1 MSNSDQQ
8 GKNGESSGI
17 VKKVIKRAPFARQP
31 HPGGRP
37 LGPPDGRVYP
47 RVNMPV
53 ATVGA
58 CRRRNCEQQNV
69 DLADGLCVEHWDRSG
84 YLDAGSPPPD
94 ISRRL
99 NTV

>member
-1 MSNSDQQ
+1 MSNSDQPVL
-8 GKNGESSGI
+8 NGESSGI
-17 VKKVIKRAPFARQP
+17 VKKVIKRRPFARQP

-37 LGPPDGRVYP
+37 LGPPERRSYP
-47 RVNMPV
+47 RVRMPV
-53 ATVGA
+53 ASIGE
-58 CRRRNCEQQNV
+58 CKRYNCQEKNT
-69 DLADGLCVEHWDRSG
+69 DLADGLCVAHWDRSG